1 MTQEKKTP
9 GPAVAEGEEARA
21 RLLEH
26 YSEKA
31 ADHMIHPRHM
41 ERIVR
46 PDGYARATAEDGEI
60 IEFFLRLDDEV
71 IAECTF
77 QTTACAATLACASA
91 AAELAQNKPL
101 NKVLEVVTAEGFLRE
116 LDGLPEGNI
125 HCCFRVAAAFRQ
137 AVADA
142 VRHKAEP
149 WKKLYRK
156 T

>member
-1 MTQEKKTP
+1 MSGKKKVRRQ
-9 GPAVAEGEEARA
+9 ADAEEEEGRA
-21 RLLEH
+21 RLREH

-31 ADHMIHPRHM
+31 VDHMLNPRNMSRIIH
-41 ERIVR
+41 
-46 PDGYARATAEDGEI
+46 PDGYARATTENGETV
-60 IEFFLRLDDEV
+60 EFFLRLDHETL
-71 IAECTF
+71 AECAF

-91 AAELAQNKPL
+91 AAELAQNKL
-101 NKVLEVVTAEGFLRE
+101 LSEALAVVTAERILAE

-125 HCCFRVAAAFRQ
+125 HCSRQVAAAFRQ

-142 VRHKAEP
+142 VSQKAEP